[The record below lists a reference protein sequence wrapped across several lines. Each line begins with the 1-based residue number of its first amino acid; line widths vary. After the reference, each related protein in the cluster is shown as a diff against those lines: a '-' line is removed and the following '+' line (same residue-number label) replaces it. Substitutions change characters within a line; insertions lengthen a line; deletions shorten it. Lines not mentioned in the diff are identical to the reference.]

1 MDAQPQTAEP
11 HQDALIEHIII
22 RTMTMMDR
30 IVLRENCIE
39 RHQMQNIILEK
50 LERRIWQMVV
60 TSLFQALAA
69 VGVLIVL
76 IIQII
81 K

>member
-1 MDAQPQTAEP
+1 
-11 HQDALIEHIII
+11 
-22 RTMTMMDR
+22 MMDR